1 MYLSEFWA
9 RFKSFVPLN
18 QTRALS
24 GIQSPER
31 FRAIIRR
38 ERVRADR
45 NQHQF
50 SLVVFDVGNPETN
63 NAQVR
68 HLAHVLAN
76 RIRLADEAGWFDGH
90 RIGIVLPETSAVG
103 AWRLADDVCQTIA
116 AKSLPPECTVYTY
129 PSRWFSDTNGH
140 SAQLHFADL
149 SPEWRTKTAG
159 SFSIST
165 KHADSL
171 NTDFAT
177 QECPANTRPN
187 CRAVAQ
193 GLEPFF
199 VRPLP
204 AWKGVMDIVGAL
216 LALVVLSPLLLLV
229 ALIIK
234 TVSQGPVLFKQQ
246 RAGYAERTFGMLKFR
261 TMRVNVDSSVHQQH
275 VAKLINGSGR
285 NDVSS
290 QMPMTK
296 LDNDPQIIPFG
307 KILRKTCLDELPQ
320 LINVLRGE
328 MSLVGPRP
336 PIPYEVENYL
346 QWHYGRFDAIP
357 GMTGLWQVSG
367 KNWLTFDQ
375 MVRLDLHYWR
385 KKSLWLDI
393 KILLKTPSAI
403 VSQIKDSF
411 SLQKKQLLIKDVV
424 ENA

>member
-1 MYLSEFWA
+1 MDTSILWA
-9 RFKSFVPLN
+9 RFKAFVPL
-18 QTRALS
+18 RCASALS
-24 GIQSPER
+24 SVQPRER
-31 FRAIIRR
+31 FRVILER

-45 NQHQF
+45 NRHQF
-50 SLVVFDVGNPETN
+50 SMIIFEVSEPEVDST
-63 NAQVR
+63 QVQ
-68 HLAHVLAN
+68 HLARVLTN
-76 RIRLADEAGWFDGH
+76 RIRLSDQAGWFDGH
-90 RIGIVLPETSAVG
+90 RIGVLLPDTSPDG
-103 AWRLADDVCQTIA
+103 AWKLAEDVRQAMA
-116 AKSLPPECTVYTY
+116 AKASSPECTVYTY
-129 PSRWFSDTNGH
+129 PSKWFFDDNEH
-140 SAQLHFADL
+140 SSQLHFADL

-159 SFSIST
+159 SFSMST

-177 QECPANTRPN
+177 QECPANIRPN
-187 CRAVAQ
+187 CRASAQ

-216 LALVVLSPLLLLV
+216 IALVVLSPLLLLV

-234 TVSQGPVLFKQQ
+234 TVSQGPVFFKQQ
-246 RAGYAERTFGMLKFR
+246 RAGYAGRTFGMLKFR

-285 NDVSS
+285 NDASS
-290 QMPMTK
+290 KMPMTK
-296 LDNDPQIIPFG
+296 LDNDEQIIPFG

-346 QWHYGRFDAIP
+346 QWHYGRFDAVP

-367 KNWLTFDQ
+367 KNRLTFSQ
-375 MVRLDLHYWR
+375 MVQLDVQYLR

-393 KILLKTPSAI
+393 IILLKTPSAI
-403 VSQIKDSF
+403 FSQIKDSF
-411 SLQKKQLLIKDVV
+411 ALQKKQPLIKDVV

>member
-1 MYLSEFWA
+1 MDISILWA
-9 RFKSFVPLN
+9 RFKAFVPL
-18 QTRALS
+18 RCASALS
-24 GIQSPER
+24 SVQPRER
-31 FRAIIRR
+31 FRVILER

-45 NQHQF
+45 NRHQF
-50 SLVVFDVGNPETN
+50 SMIIFEVSEPEVDST
-63 NAQVR
+63 QVQ
-68 HLAHVLAN
+68 HLARVLTN
-76 RIRLADEAGWFDGH
+76 RIRLSDQAGWFDGH
-90 RIGIVLPETSAVG
+90 RIGVLLPDTSPDG
-103 AWRLADDVCQTIA
+103 AWKLAEDVRQAMA

-129 PSRWFSDTNGH
+129 PSKWFFDDNEH
-140 SAQLHFADL
+140 SSQLHFTDL
-149 SPEWRTKTAG
+149 SPEWKTTTARG
-159 SFSIST
+159 FSMSA
-165 KHADSL
+165 KYADGL
-171 NTDFAT
+171 NTYPAR
-177 QECPANTRPN
+177 QQSPANRTPN

-193 GLEPFF
+193 TLEPFF

-216 LALVVLSPLLLLV
+216 IALVVLSPLLLLV

-234 TVSQGPVLFKQQ
+234 TVSQGPVFFKQQ
-246 RAGYAERTFGMLKFR
+246 RVGYAGETFSMWKFR
-261 TMRVNVDSSVHQQH
+261 TMRLNVDSSVHQQH

-296 LDNDPQIIPFG
+296 LDNDSQIIPFG

-375 MVRLDLHYWR
+375 MVRLDLQYWR
-385 KKSLWLDI
+385 KKSSWLDI

-403 VSQIKDSF
+403 ISQIKDSF
-411 SLQKKQLLIKDVV
+411 ALQKKQPLIKEVV